1 MGEKHISETELWKT
15 IYPYANWFNNKD
27 EEVNQ
32 EAKLALYKF
41 YDELLK
47 YKPSK
52 EYERKHL
59 QHMYYIR
66 FLVEIKKAFKE
77 EKYERAC
84 NELISLMYY
93 EPFFQGRIY
102 FNIIDLLKKE
112 LGVGGDQGCFSKST

>member
-1 MGEKHISETELWKT
+1 METQNIRKTNLWNV
-15 IYPYANWFNNKD
+15 IHPYANWFNNRG
-27 EEVNQ
+27 EEVNR
-32 EAKLALYKF
+32 EARLALYEF
-41 YDELLK
+41 YKELLN
-47 YKPSK
+47 YEPSK

-59 QHMYYIR
+59 EHMYYIR

-102 FNIIDLLKKE
+102 FNLIYLLRKE
-112 LGVGGDQGCFSKST
+112 LGIEGD